1 MDWLIYAGFMQ
12 HQSDPILHAVC
23 QADKPQVLM
32 KCLFLGERDRI
43 KKSTKNKVAKEK
55 GSGVIR
61 WWWG

>member
-1 MDWLIYAGFMQ
+1 ME
-12 HQSDPILHAVC
+12 HPSDPILHAVC
-23 QADKPQVLM
+23 QADKPQVLL

-61 WWWG
+61 W